1 MQVFLPINCSGKH
14 WILGELHLKTMTV
27 HIYDSLQTMRSF
39 KSLVAN
45 RTISTFKTSLID
57 LMDGI
62 NFWTKTNQARKK
74 PADIQ
79 FEVVKGL
86 DIQKGNLGDCGVFM
100 CMWLEKLIS
109 GMPLTTEKDAER
121 VALDFR
127 ELKIIYMV

>member
-1 MQVFLPINCSGKH
+1 MQVFLPINHLDKH

-27 HIYDSLQTMRSF
+27 HIYDNAKLSKFT
-39 KSLVAN
+39 AN
-45 RTISTFKTSLID
+45 ETISTFKTSLID

-86 DIQKGNLGDCGVFM
+86 DQQKGKLGDCGVFI
-100 CMWLEKLIS
+100 CMWVEKLIS
-109 GMPLTTEKDAER
+109 DMPLTKEKDAER

-127 ELKIIYMV
+127 MHMAKIYLGSL